1 VHVVSADQPL
11 PTDAAHRRAFLAAF
25 LRRPGTMGAVVPSSA
40 RLANALA
47 SIVPTAGAPVVVE
60 LGPGTGAV
68 SAVIDERLP
77 RGARHLAVE
86 LDEGMVEFLGRTRPG
101 LEVVH
106 GDARDLGKLLAERGV
121 MHVDAV
127 VCGLPWALFDEPT
140 QQRVLTEVGHAI
152 GPTGA
157 FTTFAYLPG
166 MALPAA
172 HRFRRTLRSRFEEV
186 LITAPVWRNMP
197 PAFVY
202 VCRRPIG

>member
-1 VHVVSADQPL
+1 MHVVSADQPL

-25 LRRPGTMGAVVPSSA
+25 LRRPGTMGAVVPSST
-40 RLANALA
+40 RLSAVLA

-101 LEVVH
+101 MEVVH

-127 VCGLPWALFDEPT
+127 VCGLPWALFDEET
-140 QQRVLTEVGHAI
+140 EARLLTEIGHAI

-157 FTTFAYLPG
+157 FTTFAYLSG
-166 MALPAA
+166 LALPAA
-172 HRFRRTLRSRFEEV
+172 HRFRRTLRARFEEV
-186 LITAPVWRNMP
+186 VVTAPVWRNMP

>member
-1 VHVVSADQPL
+1 
-11 PTDAAHRRAFLAAF
+11 
-25 LRRPGTMGAVVPSSA
+25 MGAVVPSST
-40 RLANALA
+40 RLSAVLA

-166 MALPAA
+166 HGAA
-172 HRFRRTLRSRFEEV
+172 RR
-186 LITAPVWRNMP
+186 APV
-197 PAFVY
+197 PAHAAVALRGGARHRAR
-202 VCRRPIG
+202 VAQHAARVRLRVPEADR

>member
-1 VHVVSADQPL
+1 MAWSAATSGRVPTLAATVLVVSADHPM

-40 RLANALA
+40 RLSAVLT
-47 SIVPTAGAPVVVE
+47 SIVPTIGTPVVVE

-86 LDEGMVEFLGRTRPG
+86 LDGDMVEFLGRTRPG

-121 MHVDAV
+121 LHVD
-127 VCGLPWALFDEPT
+127 
-140 QQRVLTEVGHAI
+140 
-152 GPTGA
+152 
-157 FTTFAYLPG
+157 TFAGFAVSSLSTSAGSVISPCG
-166 MALPAA
+166 TSIVRTFAPA
-172 HRFRRTLRSRFEEV
+172 RRAISAKR
-186 LITAPVWRNMP
+186 APK
-197 PAFVY
+197 
-202 VCRRPIG
+202 

>member
-1 VHVVSADQPL
+1 
-11 PTDAAHRRAFLAAF
+11 
-25 LRRPGTMGAVVPSSA
+25 MGAVVPSST
-40 RLANALA
+40 RLSAVLA
-47 SIVPTAGAPVVVE
+47 SIVPTAGTPVVVE

>member
-1 VHVVSADQPL
+1 VLVVSADHPM

-40 RLANALA
+40 RLSAVLT
-47 SIVPTAGAPVVVE
+47 SIVPTIGTPVVVE

-86 LDEGMVEFLGRTRPG
+86 LDRDMVEFLGRTRPG

-121 MHVDAV
+121 LHVDAV
-127 VCGLPWALFDEPT
+127 VCGLPWALFDE
-140 QQRVLTEVGHAI
+140 LTETRLLTEIGQAI

-157 FTTFAYLPG
+157 FTTFAYLSG

-172 HRFRRTLRSRFEEV
+172 RRFRRSLRSRFEEV
-186 LITAPVWRNMP
+186 LVTAPVWRNMP

-202 VCRRPIG
+202 VCRRPIT